1 MNGVLIGLFIFIP
14 YIVINDFFFCSSIH
28 ACVLVKVLLRN
39 FCNQEKCPPELYRQ
53 SSDMN
58 SMVASVAG
66 EIQIYSVFYIYC
78 PNYWAI
84 RPHETMVLGPNFSK
98 INEGG
103 LHFFSLFN
111 GKKKKMRKLFLKTN
125 IGNQGSKSVCLMKCL
140 KICIV
145 DATLFVL
152 IAVS

>member
-1 MNGVLIGLFIFIP
+1 M
-14 YIVINDFFFCSSIH
+14 
-28 ACVLVKVLLRN
+28 KVLLRN

-66 EIQIYSVFYIYC
+66 EIQIYSVFYIY
-78 PNYWAI
+78 WAI

-103 LHFFSLFN
+103 L
-111 GKKKKMRKLFLKTN
+111 KKKEKIRELFLKTN